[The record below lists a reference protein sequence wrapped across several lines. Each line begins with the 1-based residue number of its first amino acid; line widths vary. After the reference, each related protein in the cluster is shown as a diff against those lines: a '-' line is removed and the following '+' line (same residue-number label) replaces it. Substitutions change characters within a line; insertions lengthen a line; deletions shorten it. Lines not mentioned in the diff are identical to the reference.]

1 MLPGRSFWYHV
12 HGRLIAAMYMVP
24 KRYHK
29 PRPGNQA
36 GTKEVRFMIINS
48 NDIEFFKVNMDEVY
62 DWEVGYSHD
71 PYAGLDEIL
80 TVNGSVNKILKVVM
94 FMARHLRKEEV
105 IQITLITPERRRET
119 EVVITANNITYLNS
133 LSDLYNHDIIDEI
146 LY

>member
-1 MLPGRSFWYHV
+1 
-12 HGRLIAAMYMVP
+12 
-24 KRYHK
+24 
-29 PRPGNQA
+29 
-36 GTKEVRFMIINS
+36 MIINS